1 MDMYDN
7 TGKKIAT
14 LVEGERKA
22 GAHKEYIELERYS
35 MMYPGL
41 YFVRSQI
48 GEQIESTSF
57 VLAD

>member
-1 MDMYDN
+1 MVMYDN

-22 GAHKEYIELERYS
+22 GDHKEYIEVERYS
-35 MMYPGL
+35 MKPGL
-41 YFVRSQI
+41 YFLRSQI